1 VCYAYRDRGSEEFL
15 LNHLVGVEK
24 CCEERWEL
32 NALSRKISR
41 VLEIPIDDV
50 KNAILLS
57 SLLHDLGKVAQEFQE
72 KCDQG
77 ICREFPR
84 HYMISAFLV
93 HLGLSAMGI
102 VVKGKDVSNFM
113 EDRFNEID
121 RNKVTGILILF
132 PIAFH
137 HYHQVR
143 GYGSYSFRGCGS
155 YSSDYLE
162 EFVEKPRI
170 WGRCIECLKSIHEY
184 IDNNNILNIAKK
196 LLDFLLNLDKLR
208 NSDVYRNS
216 KLFIENFY
224 NDVVDKGVKLQSI
237 TLSSVV
243 IESITGLINL
253 CDGYVAH
260 RARGVGRK

>member
-1 VCYAYRDRGSEEFL
+1 MCYAYRDRGSEEFL
-15 LNHLVGVEK
+15 LNHLVDVEK

-32 NALSRKISR
+32 NALSHKISR
-41 VLEIPIDDV
+41 VLRISIDDV
-50 KNAILLS
+50 RNAILLS
-57 SLLHDLGKVAQEFQE
+57 SLLHDLGKVVQKFQE
-72 KCDQG
+72 ECDQG
-77 ICREFPR
+77 VCKEFPG

-102 VVKGKDVSNFM
+102 VVEREDVHNFM
-113 EDRFNEID
+113 EDRFDEID
-121 RNKVTGILILF
+121 RNRVAGILILF

-137 HYHQVR
+137 HYHQVKGFR
-143 GYGSYSFRGCGS
+143 SYSLS
-155 YSSDYLE
+155 EYLK

-170 WGRCIECLKSIHEY
+170 WGRCIEYLKSIHEY
-184 IDNNNILNIAKK
+184 IDDSNLLNVATK
-196 LLDFLLNLDKLR
+196 LLDIVLDLDKLR
-208 NSDVYRNS
+208 NNNVYRS

-224 NDVVDKGVKLQSI
+224 NNVVDKGVKLQSI

-260 RARGVGRK
+260 RARCVGRK

>member
-1 VCYAYRDRGSEEFL
+1 MCYAYRDSESEEFL

-41 VLEIPIDDV
+41 VLGIPIDDV

-57 SLLHDLGKVAQEFQE
+57 SLLHDLGKVAQKFQE
-72 KCDQG
+72 ECDQG
-77 ICREFPR
+77 ICREFPG

-93 HLGLSAMGI
+93 HLGLSAMEI
-102 VVKGKDVSNFM
+102 VVKREDVSNFM
-113 EDRFNEID
+113 EDRFDKID
-121 RNKVTGILILF
+121 KNKVTGILILF

-143 GYGSYSFRGCGS
+143 GYRSYSFS
-155 YSSDYLE
+155 EYLK

-170 WGRCIECLKSIHEY
+170 WDRCIECLKSIHEY

-224 NDVVDKGVKLQSI
+224 NNVVDKGVKLQSI

>member
-1 VCYAYRDRGSEEFL
+1 MCYAYRDRGSEEFL

-32 NALSRKISR
+32 NALSCKISR
-41 VLEIPIDDV
+41 VLGIPIDDV

-57 SLLHDLGKVAQEFQE
+57 SLLHDLGKVAQKFQKE
-72 KCDQG
+72 CDQG
-77 ICREFPR
+77 ICREFPG

-93 HLGLSAMGI
+93 HLGLSAMEI
-102 VVKGKDVSNFM
+102 VVEREDVSNFM
-113 EDRFNEID
+113 EDRFDKID
-121 RNKVTGILILF
+121 KNKVTGILILF

-143 GYGSYSFRGCGS
+143 GYRSYSFS
-155 YSSDYLE
+155 EYLK

-170 WGRCIECLKSIHEY
+170 WDRCIECLKSIHEY

-224 NDVVDKGVKLQSI
+224 NNVVDEYVKLQSI

>member
-1 VCYAYRDRGSEEFL
+1 MCYAYRDRGSEELL
-15 LNHLVGVEK
+15 LNHLVNVEK
-24 CCEERWEL
+24 CCKERWEL

-57 SLLHDLGKVAQEFQE
+57 SLLHDLGKVAQKFQE
-72 KCDQG
+72 ECDQG
-77 ICREFPR
+77 ICKEFPG

-93 HLGLSAMGI
+93 HLGLNAMGI
-102 VVKGKDVSNFM
+102 VVEKEDVSNFM
-113 EDRFNEID
+113 EDRFDKID
-121 RNKVTGILILF
+121 RNRDIVQGILILF

-137 HYHQVR
+137 HYHQVKGLR
-143 GYGSYSFRGCGS
+143 SYSFS
-155 YSSDYLE
+155 EYLK

-170 WGRCIECLKSIHEY
+170 WGRCVEYLKSIHEY
-184 IDNNNILNIAKK
+184 IDDKNLLNVATK
-196 LLDFLLNLDKLR
+196 LLDTLLDIDKLR
-208 NSDVYRNS
+208 NNDNMYRS

-224 NDVVDKGVKLQSI
+224 NNVVDKSVKLQSI